1 MESTGDGYLIRN
13 ALTMETEQIPSSDLL
28 DILFDGRNKDY
39 GAYDLRKNYNR
50 RLLKAIASTGVVCL
64 LLAVG
69 YLLAGRPGKS
79 RLVNPWIVDTFI
91 TVMAP
96 PPKELAVIP
105 PKPMRVSPPIATI
118 QNLIPQ
124 IVKEAEIKPEDT
136 PPPTQEQLEN
146 AGSIGATTTSGQ
158 PGEGP
163 ASTSTGNGQVKTSA
177 APPAAEKEPEDFG
190 PVEIESAYK
199 GGTAAWQRFLV
210 KNFRVPEQATA
221 VDQPTTA
228 TVMVRF
234 IVDTAGNVS
243 NVEALSGPDLLR
255 QEAVRIIKKSGQWMS
270 AIQNGRKVRSYKQQP
285 ITVVLQPE

>member
-1 MESTGDGYLIRN
+1 MESIRGGYLIRN
-13 ALTMETEQIPSSDLL
+13 ALTMETEKIPSSDLL

-50 RLLKAIASTGVVCL
+50 RLLKAIASTGAVCV

-69 YLLAGRPGKS
+69 YLLAGRPGKTK
-79 RLVNPWIVDTFI
+79 LVNPWIVDTFI
-91 TVMAP
+91 TVIAP
-96 PPKELAVIP
+96 PPKDPTVIP
-105 PKPMRVSPPIATI
+105 PKPMRVSPPVATI
-118 QNLIPQ
+118 PNVIPQ
-124 IVKEAEIKPEDT
+124 ILKEVEIKPEDP

-146 AGSIGATTTSGQ
+146 AGAIGVSTTPGQ

-163 ASTSTGNGQVKTSA
+163 SSPSTVNGQGKISA

-190 PVEIESAYK
+190 PVEIESTYK

-210 KNFRVPEQATA
+210 RNFRVPEAATA

-243 NVEALSGPDLLR
+243 NVEALNGPDLLR
-255 QEAVRIIKKSGQWMS
+255 QEAVRVIRKSGQWMP

>member
-50 RLLKAIASTGVVCL
+50 RLLKAIASTGAVCL
-64 LLAVG
+64 LLAAG
-69 YLLAGRPGKS
+69 YLLAGKPGKTK
-79 RLVNPWIVDTFI
+79 LVTPWIVDTFI

-96 PPKELAVIP
+96 PPKEPTVIP
-105 PKPMRVSPPIATI
+105 PKPMRVSPPVATI
-118 QNLIPQ
+118 QDLIPR
-124 IVKEAEIKPEDT
+124 IVKNDDVKPDDP

-146 AGSIGATTTSGQ
+146 ASAIGATTTSGQ

-163 ASTSTGNGQVKTSA
+163 SSPSTGNGQVKNST
-177 APPAAEKEPEDFG
+177 APPATEKEPEDFG
-190 PVEIESAYK
+190 PVEIESTYK
-199 GGTAAWQRFLV
+199 GGIAAWQRFLV
-210 KNFRVPEQATA
+210 RNFRVPEAATA
-221 VDQPTTA
+221 VDQPITA

-255 QEAVRIIKKSGQWMS
+255 QEAVRVIKKSGQWMP
-270 AIQNGRKVRSYKQQP
+270 AIQNGRKVRSCKQQP